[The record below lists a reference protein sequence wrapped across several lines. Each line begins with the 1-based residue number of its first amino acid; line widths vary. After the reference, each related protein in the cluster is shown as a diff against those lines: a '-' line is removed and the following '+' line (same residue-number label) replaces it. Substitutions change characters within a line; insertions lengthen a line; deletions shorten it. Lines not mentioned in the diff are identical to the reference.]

1 MDDFIR
7 EINNVNNNNRT
18 NGSLRDDKNKN
29 IDETI
34 DKNENNTQQ
43 YDKTSIRNSNNQNKD
58 EIITDT

>member
-7 EINNVNNNNRT
+7 EINNVNNNRI
-18 NGSLRDDKNKN
+18 NGSLREDKNKN
-29 IDETI
+29 IDKTI

-43 YDKTSIRNSNNQNKD
+43 YDKTSFRNSNNQNKD

>member
-7 EINNVNNNNRT
+7 EINNVNNNRI
-18 NGSLRDDKNKN
+18 NGSLREDKNIN
-29 IDETI
+29 IDKTI

-43 YDKTSIRNSNNQNKD
+43 YDKTSFRNSNNQNKD

>member
-7 EINNVNNNNRT
+7 EINNVNNNRI
-18 NGSLRDDKNKN
+18 NGNLREDKNKN
-29 IDETI
+29 IDKTI

-43 YDKTSIRNSNNQNKD
+43 YDKTSFRNSNNQNKD

>member
-18 NGSLRDDKNKN
+18 NGSLREYKNKN

-43 YDKTSIRNSNNQNKD
+43 YDKTSFRNSNNQNKD